1 MSLRPLLKSFRVV
14 AYTGENRAESSRDAW
29 EIQLENNIELST
41 AVPTVAGNP
50 IQGWVKMHMRAKAK
64 NSQNPQSSASFDAEY
79 QASFNYPE
87 ASTEAEV
94 SALMAD
100 ENHQYLLTAQVFPL
114 AMSHFRRELLATG
127 FDAKEL
133 PLGM

>member
-14 AYTGENRAESSRDAW
+14 AHTGENRFEGGRDAW
-29 EIQLENNIELST
+29 EIKLENTIELST

-50 IQGWVKMHMRAKAK
+50 IQAWVKMHLRAKAMS
-64 NSQNPQSSASFDAEY
+64 SQNPQATASFDAEY

-87 ASTEAEV
+87 PATEAEV

-100 ENHQYLLTAQVFPL
+100 DEHQYLLAAQVFPL

-127 FDAKEL
+127 FDARDL
-133 PLGM
+133 PLGI